1 MGLRV
6 LGWFEV
12 LLVGL
17 PGIMLISG
25 ASKREE
31 VSAWVESIRAKAR
44 AKRASHLELLGVLGD
59 LCKNRGRYER
69 REHSHDP
76 LVYKLTNMI
85 NGKGYVGKAKHS
97 ADRMREHRTHGAQ
110 KMRSGKKTQAI
121 DQAIHKYGW
130 DNFKVEWLE
139 TNIPMEKLLERE
151 AFHMRKHDTMAPK
164 GYNILKP
171 GVEVVSMHDP
181 EVRARWELRNPEG
194 VKKAVA
200 TLTAK
205 REAKLAQMDA
215 EDAETLGR
223 RLETGRAREKKR
235 HRGEE
240 MPPDS
245 RWSEETRAKRAA
257 TWEKKRQA
265 KAALMEPEEAA
276 RYLRQL
282 EWGRN
287 SNQKR
292 KAFYN
297 ARRQT
302 EEFKEYQ
309 KGYRERNKHKALVL
323 GA

>member
-1 MGLRV
+1 M
-6 LGWFEV
+6 
-12 LLVGL
+12 
-17 PGIMLISG
+17 ILIGSVRHHG
-25 ASKREE
+25 NFA
-31 VSAWVESIRAKAR
+31 
-44 AKRASHLELLGVLGD
+44 HLELLGVLGD

-69 REHSHDP
+69 RDHDHDP

-97 ADRMREHRTHGAQ
+97 ADRMREHRTYGAQ

-139 TNIPMEKLLERE
+139 TNIPMEKLLDRE

-194 VKKAVA
+194 VRKTVA

-205 REAKLAQMDA
+205 RETKLALMDA

-223 RLETGRAREKKR
+223 RLEMGRVREKKR

-240 MPPDS
+240 MLPDR

-257 TWEKKRQA
+257 TWEKKRRA
-265 KAALMEPEEAA
+265 KAALMEPQEAA
-276 RYLRQL
+276 RYLRQR

-287 SNQKR
+287 SNRKR
-292 KAFYN
+292 KAFYD

-309 KGYRERNKHKALVL
+309 KEYRQRNKHKALVL